1 MNGTKTH
8 YSKAGETPA
17 HTHNHTRAI
26 TMPEF
31 NFNPTS
37 DIATSA
43 LARKPVSGG
52 RFNVHTTSDQAAADL
67 ASGITNK
74 TGKLPLAAK

>member
-1 MNGTKTH
+1 M
-8 YSKAGETPA
+8 S
-17 HTHNHTRAI
+17 
-26 TMPEF
+26 EF

-37 DIATSA
+37 DIIATSA

-67 ASGITNK
+67 ASGITDK

>member
-1 MNGTKTH
+1 M
-8 YSKAGETPA
+8 S
-17 HTHNHTRAI
+17 
-26 TMPEF
+26 EF

-67 ASGITNK
+67 ASGITDK
-74 TGKLPLAAK
+74 TGRLPLAAK